1 MLKKVVTLSL
11 IIFTASIL
19 LACGKKVSTY
29 DEKRTYYLVNSIKKR
44 VKTLVYVYRDD
55 GIRGVSKPVNC
66 FLDENFIGVL
76 NDETFLIVPVQP
88 GAHLIY
94 CGINVPTHGAS
105 YSDIK
110 IFRVN
115 KEKEVYIKVSQGGL
129 VVPSL
134 SIKRERSLPAEFF
147 YDFKLSKACVFCLK
161 Y

>member
-1 MLKKVVTLSL
+1 MIRKV
-11 IIFTASIL
+11 IIFLTL
-19 LACGKKVSTY
+19 LSTTIIITSCGKRVSTY
-29 DEKRTYYLVNSIKKR
+29 DEKRTYYLVNSIKKKVR
-44 VKTLVYVYRDD
+44 TLVFVYRDD

-76 NDETFLIVPVQP
+76 NDETFLVVPVKP

-115 KEKEVYIKVSQGGL
+115 REKEVYIKVSQGGL
-129 VVPSL
+129 IVPSL
-134 SIKRERSLPAEFF
+134 SIKRERTLPTEFF
-147 YDFKLSKACVFCLK
+147 YDFRLSKACVFCLK

>member
-1 MLKKVVTLSL
+1 MLKKLTYLALIGVLSVF
-11 IIFTASIL
+11 IVS
-19 LACGKKVSTY
+19 CGKKVSVY
-29 DEKRTYYLVNSIKKR
+29 DEKKSYYFVNSIKKKVR
-44 VKTLVYVYRDD
+44 TLVYVYRDD

-76 NDETFLIVPVQP
+76 DDETFLLVPVKP

-105 YSDIK
+105 YSDFK

-115 KEKEVYIKVSQGGL
+115 KEQEVYIKVSQGGL
-129 VVPSL
+129 IVPSL
-134 SIKRERSLPAEFF
+134 SIKRERSLPSEFF

>member
-1 MLKKVVTLSL
+1 MIKKAA
-11 IIFTASIL
+11 IFSIAILTASIL
-19 LACGKKVSTY
+19 TSCSQKVSTY
-29 DEKRTYYLVNSIKKR
+29 DEKRTYYLVNSIKKK

-76 NDETFLIVPVQP
+76 NDETFLIVPAQP

-110 IFRVN
+110 IFRIN
-115 KEKEVYIKVSQGGL
+115 KEKEVFIKVSQGGL
-129 VVPSL
+129 IVPTL
-134 SIKRERSLPAEFF
+134 SITREKSLPSEFF

>member
-1 MLKKVVTLSL
+1 MIRKV
-11 IIFTASIL
+11 IIFLTL
-19 LACGKKVSTY
+19 LSTTIIITSCGKRVSTY
-29 DEKRTYYLVNSIKKR
+29 DEKRTYYLVNSIKKKVR
-44 VKTLVYVYRDD
+44 TLVFVYRDD

-76 NDETFLIVPVQP
+76 NDETFLVVPVKP

-115 KEKEVYIKVSQGGL
+115 REKEVYIKVSQGGL
-129 VVPSL
+129 IVPSL
-134 SIKRERSLPAEFF
+134 SIKREKSLPTEFF
-147 YDFKLSKACVFCLK
+147 YDFRLSKACVFCLK